1 MVCLDKEFTVENNS
15 SEEWRHG
22 PLHFSFPCFWEVHSH
37 FESLSFV
44 VTCFSPLEASRIF
57 ILPSD
62 VTHYNDMSFINGSF
76 FICYGGSSL
85 TLSMCKLTS
94 FTFMDFSCILLLMLP
109 FFSVLSSWS
118 FIDASFLLF
127 SLPDVSTVQIL
138 KLLDDS
144 FNFIFSPI
152 HDLSLSSSRFSG
164 KCF

>member
-62 VTHYNDMSFINGSF
+62 LTHYKDMSFIMGLF
-76 FICYGGSSL
+76 SSVTVGL
-85 TLSMCKLTS
+85 LWPFQCVNSHP
-94 FTFMDFSCILLLMLP
+94 LLLWVFLV
-109 FFSVLSSWS
+109 FFYWCFLSS
-118 FIDASFLLF
+118 LF

-138 KLLDDS
+138 KNSWMIPLISSFLPFTIFLYLLLDFLGNV
-144 FNFIFSPI
+144 FNSIF
-152 HDLSLSSSRFSG
+152 
-164 KCF
+164 